1 MKNKELTIKDCIETA
16 IADPRYPIYGV
27 PALGGCSIKATD
39 FGAVSISHGHA
50 SKTLGNASSIAIEE
64 LADRAELFIAGAKIK
79 AANPVVRIR
88 DAAAD
93 VKHSRKNLREQVLS
107 LFSSIAQVVG
117 ENVGEVEV
125 YTGPLGMVGVCPDQ
139 VYIYDRYDRRL
150 PVEHWGADDVLS
162 VARNIESILSA
173 LQTELER
180 QAEEH
185 AEAENLLRQAV
196 EKFTAGA

>member
-1 MKNKELTIKDCIETA
+1 MEKEMTIKGCIEAA
-16 IADPRYPIYGV
+16 IADPRYPVYGV

-79 AANPVVRIR
+79 AANPMVRIR
-88 DAAAD
+88 DAAAA

-107 LFSSIAQVVG
+107 LLSSIAQVVG
-117 ENVGEVEV
+117 ENVGEVEF
-125 YTGPLGMVGVCPDQ
+125 YTPLGMVGICSDVGL
-139 VYIYDRYDRRL
+139 YLYDHHDRKL
-150 PVEHWGADDVLS
+150 PTEHWGTDDVLS

-196 EKFTAGA
+196 EKFMAGA